1 MDSRRSCFIAN
12 LMNIECDSKKADL
25 NETYNEWKKKT
36 VVQKVIWRAGMKNDT
51 SQDQGFPY

>member
-25 NETYNEWKKKT
+25 NETYNEQKKKNCCSESDMESWNE
-36 VVQKVIWRAGMKNDT
+36 K
-51 SQDQGFPY
+51 